1 MKYYAIH
8 VLTESEDDYVRRL
21 TPLLGGRRIFCPKR
35 VLTIRR
41 RGIQRKETSPV
52 FPGYVF
58 LESEDLLGDLDT
70 YWAARRTPGF
80 IRFLR
85 DNSAPLALSEQDRQL
100 LLHFMSFG
108 EYADTSKVSFDEND
122 RIVVLAGP
130 LKGLEGKIVKVNR
143 RRGRAKVAL
152 DICETGF
159 LIDLGFEA
167 VERMTDRGGAANED
181 N

>member
-8 VLTESEDDYVRRL
+8 VLTDFEDEYVKRL
-21 TPLLGGRRIFCPKR
+21 TPHLNGKRVFSPKR
-35 VLTIRR
+35 MLTIRR
-41 RGIQRKETSPV
+41 RGVSKRETSPV

-58 LESEDLLGDLDT
+58 IESEDLLSDLDT
-70 YWAARRTPGF
+70 YWAARRTTGF

-85 DNSAPLALSEQDRQL
+85 DNIAPLPLSDQDRHL

-108 EYADTSKVSFDEND
+108 EYADTSKVRFDENE
-122 RIVVLAGP
+122 RIVVLEGP
-130 LKGLEGKIVKVNR
+130 LKGLEGRIVKVNR

-152 DICETGF
+152 DICQTGF

-167 VERMTDRGGAANED
+167 VERITETGGEANEGS
-181 N
+181 